1 MINRNVPSVIVP
13 VDPEGWG
20 AIYDLREDDFDYLV
34 FPINEE
40 HITMLFGK
48 NFFDLINEK
57 LDVWIDAYEEAVIAD
72 PLKINRLIA
81 YLSSTEFRDRIHAIG
96 EINDNSIADYYADK
110 IILMAK
116 KALRL
121 QTPILFHF

>member
-34 FPINEE
+34 FPIKEE
-40 HITMLFGK
+40 HIAMLYRK
-48 NFFDLINEK
+48 YFFDLINEQ
-57 LDVWIDAYEEAVIAD
+57 LDVWIDECEEAAIPD
-72 PLKINRLIA
+72 PLKIKRLID
-81 YLSSTEFRDRIHAIG
+81 YLSSTEFRDRIHASG
-96 EINDNSIADYYADK
+96 AINDNDIADYYADK